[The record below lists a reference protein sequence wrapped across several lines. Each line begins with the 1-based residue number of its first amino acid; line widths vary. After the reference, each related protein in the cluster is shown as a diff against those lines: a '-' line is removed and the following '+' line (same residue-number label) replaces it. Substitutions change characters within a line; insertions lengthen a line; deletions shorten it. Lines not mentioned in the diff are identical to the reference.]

1 VAAGGVRR
9 DGTAGS
15 GAGVVLADPGR
26 DGRHRAGLPG
36 DAAALGRLAHLR
48 AILAARLWLQ
58 AGPVWQ
64 QGRAW
69 WHSERRL
76 RADRPAAGRRQHM
89 PDAEIHWPSI
99 DASPY
104 AGQVWAVEVEL
115 TPKPLARTTRI
126 MAGLL
131 SPLRYAQVV
140 YLTAPTARP
149 VVTRAAGALPP
160 GEQARIVVRE
170 LPAAAFTPESSS

>member
-1 VAAGGVRR
+1 
-9 DGTAGS
+9 
-15 GAGVVLADPGR
+15 
-26 DGRHRAGLPG
+26 
-36 DAAALGRLAHLR
+36 
-48 AILAARLWLQ
+48 
-58 AGPVWQ
+58 
-64 QGRAW
+64 
-69 WHSERRL
+69 
-76 RADRPAAGRRQHM
+76 
-89 PDAEIHWPSI
+89 
-99 DASPY
+99 
-104 AGQVWAVEVEL
+104 
-115 TPKPLARTTRI
+115 